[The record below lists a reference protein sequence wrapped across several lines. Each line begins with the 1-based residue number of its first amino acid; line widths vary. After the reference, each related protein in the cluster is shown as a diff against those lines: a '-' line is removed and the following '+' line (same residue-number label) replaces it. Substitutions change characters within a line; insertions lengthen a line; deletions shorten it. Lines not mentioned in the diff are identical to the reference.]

1 MSNPIEN
8 NRRIWDERAREG
20 KKHALPATEKD
31 FQNARARVDQCGWLP
46 KELRGV
52 RVLCL
57 AAGGGWHGPLF
68 AHLGAEVTVVDIS
81 EEMLALD
88 RKIADARGLP
98 IKLLR
103 ASMDD
108 LSALPPGAF
117 EVVVQPVSSCYVP
130 DVTAVY
136 HEVAAVI
143 SSGGLYIS
151 QHKQP
156 ISLQA
161 SALPGAKGYS
171 INHSYYI
178 SGPLPAE
185 TLAGLEHREAGAHE
199 FIHRWEDL
207 VGGLC
212 RSGFVIEDLLEPRH
226 ADAASPPGTF
236 PHRSH
241 FIPPYV
247 TIKARRVVVGSEK
260 NLKLWVPA

>member
-117 EVVVQPVSSCYVP
+117 EVVVQPV
-130 DVTAVY
+130 
-136 HEVAAVI
+136 
-143 SSGGLYIS
+143 
-151 QHKQP
+151 
-156 ISLQA
+156 
-161 SALPGAKGYS
+161 
-171 INHSYYI
+171 
-178 SGPLPAE
+178 
-185 TLAGLEHREAGAHE
+185 
-199 FIHRWEDL
+199 
-207 VGGLC
+207 
-212 RSGFVIEDLLEPRH
+212 
-226 ADAASPPGTF
+226 
-236 PHRSH
+236 
-241 FIPPYV
+241 
-247 TIKARRVVVGSEK
+247 
-260 NLKLWVPA
+260 